1 MLFVGRGRL
10 TTEDGVVMDCIT
22 IRLTDQQ
29 REAIREAT
37 GKEVKAL
44 SIATEELD
52 YRAVDPDELPNVND
66 DQLIWECLNP
76 YP

>member
-1 MLFVGRGRL
+1 
-10 TTEDGVVMDCIT
+10 MDCIT
-22 IRLTDQQ
+22 IRLTEEQ
-29 REAIREAT
+29 RAAIRDAT

-44 SIATEELD
+44 SIATEELER
-52 YRAVDPDELPNVND
+52 RAVDPDELPGVEN

>member
-1 MLFVGRGRL
+1 
-10 TTEDGVVMDCIT
+10 MDCIT
-22 IRLTDQQ
+22 IRLNDEQ
-29 REAIREAT
+29 RSAILEAT

-52 YRAVDPDELPNVND
+52 YRAVDPDDVPNIDEN
-66 DQLIWECLNP
+66 QLIWECLNP

>member
-1 MLFVGRGRL
+1 
-10 TTEDGVVMDCIT
+10 MDCIT
-22 IRLTDQQ
+22 IRLTAEQ
-29 REAIREAT
+29 RDAIREAT

-52 YRAVDPDELPNVND
+52 RRAVNPDGLPSVSD
-66 DQLIWECLNP
+66 DQQIWECLNP